1 MYARIEQYTDYPR
14 DTLVLQS
21 SFISSCT
28 KEEVRRFTIVYVDAH
43 NVTNAAGEGISSV
56 TM

>member
-1 MYARIEQYTDYPR
+1 MHVIEQYTDYPR

-43 NVTNAAGEGISSV
+43 NVTNAAGKGISSV